1 VPVKTVPGT
10 TVPDNHNAST
20 RGGLTVT
27 SWTSEELD
35 AIGGADELR
44 IAAQRPDGTLRNP
57 VTIWVVRV
65 GGDLYV
71 RAYKG
76 TDSPWYRGVLATHT
90 GRVESGGVTKD
101 VTFADEADPAAGDAV
116 DAAYRDKYRNYSAQ
130 FVDPMLAVTARDAT
144 VKLVPR

>member
-1 VPVKTVPGT
+1 VT
-10 TVPDNHNAST
+10 T
-20 RGGLTVT
+20 
-27 SWTSEELD
+27 WTSEELD

-44 IAAQRPDGTLRNP
+44 IAAQRADGTLRSP

-65 GGDLYV
+65 GDDLYV

-76 TDSPWYRGVLATHT
+76 TDSPWYRGVQATHA

-130 FVDPMLAVTARDAT
+130 YVDPMLAETARDAT
-144 VKLVPR
+144 IKLVPR